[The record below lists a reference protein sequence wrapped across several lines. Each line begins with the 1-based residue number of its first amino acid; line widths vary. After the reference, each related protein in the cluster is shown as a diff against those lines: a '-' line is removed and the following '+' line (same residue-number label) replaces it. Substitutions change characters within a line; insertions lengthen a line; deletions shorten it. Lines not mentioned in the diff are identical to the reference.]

1 MLHDRGTG
9 LWDQLTAT
17 RMPAY
22 EGETAMELDLRVQHH
37 DDWAVVLVSG
47 EVDLATCPQLR
58 DVLAGLVEQG
68 VYHLI
73 VDLEQVS
80 FLDSSG
86 IGVLISVRRRIREH
100 GGSLRLT
107 APSPHVRRVL
117 ELTGITTLLPTY
129 ATLDE
134 ATPVEPLDQ
143 LTSRN
148 VNVE

>member
-1 MLHDRGTG
+1 MSSIRATAPML
-9 LWDQLTAT
+9 
-17 RMPAY
+17 Y
-22 EGETAMELDLRVQHH
+22 
-37 DDWAVVLVSG
+37 SG
-47 EVDLATCPQLR
+47 RLLR

-68 VYHLI
+68 VYHLV